1 MNKGNMRVLLLHP
14 EDLPDGGAWS
24 RERWDLVVDLGFAG
38 PETYAD
44 WSRTLKSR
52 VLSIHQF
59 AGQTESYRWVNQVFE
74 RGRGRLLDHTGL
86 DWWEILAM
94 ESYQDLHT
102 LYLLR
107 QVQREVC
114 VGRVE
119 LVASRPHRVT
129 RIAEQVF
136 GGPLRYFEHAAEGV
150 VHRAMRTLRSARML
164 QFAQIA
170 EIAFDKWDSG
180 YQFRRHFT
188 RGGGA
193 NVAEHCVLLPSAYSN
208 VTRSALAYAA
218 ELPHR
223 KFLLVTTRRNAVLAN
238 PPANVITRPLAA
250 YVRTDA
256 TLEEAAEVKQSWQ
269 VFLREMVQEF
279 AEFRTAAQAGVWDY
293 FPLHLER
300 GIRLREAWKQ
310 VLDSEPVTGV
320 LCGDD
325 LNHHTRL
332 PLMLAQRRGLNAVY
346 CSHGAL
352 DGGFLFKMPVADSYL
367 VKSEMESDYLR
378 RISAIRPEKIVV
390 AAVGASHGASGH
402 GQDRD
407 ALVFFS
413 QPYEVAGGRADSIY
427 REVLPRL
434 CSVARSSGR
443 KVVVKLHPF
452 ESRRAR
458 QLLVNSTLPAD
469 IQGLVEIIDGRPPQ
483 GVMARAWCG
492 VTVDSSV
499 AVECALQK
507 IPFFLCGWLD
517 FTGMGYL
524 QQFARFGVAH
534 VLNTAEEIEQIP
546 DIVAGYRSVPS
557 ALERLWHPADS
568 ASLDQIL
575 FGTNVVRSCDICV
588 R

>member
-1 MNKGNMRVLLLHP
+1 MKILLLHP

-24 RERWDLVVDLGFAG
+24 REQWDLVVDLGFAG

-44 WSRTLKSR
+44 WSRLLKSR

-59 AGQTESYRWVNQVFE
+59 ARHPASYRWVNEVFE
-74 RGRGRLLDHTGL
+74 RGRGRLLDRIGL

-94 ESYQDLHT
+94 ESYQDLHM
-102 LYLLR
+102 LYLFR
-107 QVQREVC
+107 QLQREVGI
-114 VGRVE
+114 GRVE
-119 LVASRPHRVT
+119 LVASRPHRFT
-129 RIAEQVF
+129 RIAEQAF
-136 GGPLRYFEHAAEGV
+136 GLSLRHFEHANEGV
-150 VHRAMRTLRSARML
+150 VHRTMRALRSARRL
-164 QFAQIA
+164 QLAQIA
-170 EIAFDKWDSG
+170 EVAFDKWDSG
-180 YQFRRHFT
+180 YQLRRHFAR
-188 RGGGA
+188 RGRT
-193 NVAEHCVLLPSAYSN
+193 NVAEPCVLLPSAYSN
-208 VTRSALAYAA
+208 VTRSVLAYAA
-218 ELPHR
+218 QLPNR
-223 KFLLVTTRRNAVLAN
+223 KFLLVTTRRSAVPAR
-238 PPANVITRPLAA
+238 PPANVTVSPLAA
-250 YVRTDA
+250 YVRTEA
-256 TLEEAAEVKQSWQ
+256 TMEEAAELTEAWKAL
-269 VFLREMVQEF
+269 LREMVQEF
-279 AEFRTAAQAGVWDY
+279 AESRWAAQAGIWDY

-310 VLDSEPVTGV
+310 VLDSEAVTGV

-352 DGGFLFKMPVADSYL
+352 DGGFLFKMPVANLYL
-367 VKSEMESDYLR
+367 VKGEMESDYLQ
-378 RISAIRPEKIVV
+378 RISAIRPEKMVV
-390 AAVGASHGASGH
+390 AALDANKVAPVRDQH
-402 GQDRD
+402 RD

-413 QPYEVAGGRADSIY
+413 QPYEVGGGRADSIY

-458 QLLVNSTLPAD
+458 QALVNSILPAD
-469 IQGLVEIIDGRPPQ
+469 IQGLVEIIDGLPPQ

-524 QQFARFGVAH
+524 EQFARFGVAH
-534 VLNTAEEIEQIP
+534 VLNTAAEIEQIP
-546 DIVAGYRSVPS
+546 DMVAGYRFVP
-557 ALERLWHPADS
+557 ATLERLWQAADS

-575 FGTNVVRSCDICV
+575 FGTNVVRSPDICV